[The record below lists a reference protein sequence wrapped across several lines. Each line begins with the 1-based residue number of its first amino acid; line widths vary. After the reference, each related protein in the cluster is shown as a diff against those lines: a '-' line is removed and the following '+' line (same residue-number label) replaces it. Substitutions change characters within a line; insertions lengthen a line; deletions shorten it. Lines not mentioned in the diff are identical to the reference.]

1 MLTLPRHR
9 RTDPFI
15 CHVSRGSISFA
26 ARSYF
31 RLLDIGHGVQCARN
45 CRLSFQYTPLSCDPR
60 RGTMGPKLDLNPAK
74 GPSNVLRCDMT
85 RCHDKRLLESQP
97 SATK

>member
-15 CHVSRGSISFA
+15 CHVLRGSVSVA

-31 RLLDIGHGVQCARN
+31 RLLDIGVMVFNVRATVDFPANILPCRVIPGVVR
-45 CRLSFQYTPLSCDPR
+45 
-60 RGTMGPKLDLNPAK
+60 
-74 GPSNVLRCDMT
+74 
-85 RCHDKRLLESQP
+85 HES
-97 SATK
+97 